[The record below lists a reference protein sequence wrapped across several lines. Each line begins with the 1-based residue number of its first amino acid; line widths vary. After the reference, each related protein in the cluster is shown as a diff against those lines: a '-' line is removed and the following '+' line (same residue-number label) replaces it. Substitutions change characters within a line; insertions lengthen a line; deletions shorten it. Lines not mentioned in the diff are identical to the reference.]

1 MSKSRRLRKS
11 MTSKAEKRGPF
22 VARENVYLSCLDVW
36 WDVVMV
42 AIRKEKR

>member
-1 MSKSRRLRKS
+1 

-22 VARENVYLSCLDVW
+22 VARENAYLSCLDVW

-42 AIRKEKR
+42 AIRKEKT